1 MQHRRTHH
9 RAALL
14 APLLAAAAAAPVA
27 QAGPLAD
34 PTRPPAALVA
44 VQPHGPGASA
54 GAGPSLAPRS
64 AAASAPATAPAAAPA
79 PATASVPQPV
89 LQAVLQSVQVP
100 VRGPAVALVDG
111 RLVKAGDMVGKR
123 TVLSID
129 SQSLVLRGDSGTE
142 RLWLLAGNSKQAP
155 GSIVTTHSASF
166 VPAPQAPDTARE
178 PDARARAEG
187 GSAVPL
193 QPGPGAALSLAGRTQ
208 P

>member
-9 RAALL
+9 CAALL

-44 VQPHGPGASA
+44 VQPHGPGAST
-54 GAGPSLAPRS
+54 AGPSATPALRS
-64 AAASAPATAPAAAPA
+64 AAASAPATAPAPAA
-79 PATASVPQPV
+79 ASVLQPV
-89 LQAVLQSVQVP
+89 LQSVLQSVQVP

>member
-9 RAALL
+9 CAALL
-14 APLLAAAAAAPVA
+14 APLLATAAAATVA

-44 VQPHGPGASA
+44 VQPHGPGAST
-54 GAGPSLAPRS
+54 AGPSATLALRG
-64 AAASAPATAPAAAPA
+64 AAASAPATAPAPAA
-79 PATASVPQPV
+79 AS
-89 LQAVLQSVQVP
+89 VLQSVQVP

-166 VPAPQAPDTARE
+166 VPAPQAPDTAPE
-178 PDARARAEG
+178 PDARARAES
-187 GSAVPL
+187 GSAGPL

>member
-1 MQHRRTHH
+1 MHHRRTHH

-44 VQPHGPGASA
+44 VQPHGPGANT
-54 GAGPSLAPRS
+54 AGPSATLALRN
-64 AAASAPATAPAAAPA
+64 AAASAPATAAAPAAAP
-79 PATASVPQPV
+79 V
-89 LQAVLQSVQVP
+89 LQSVLQSVQVP

-166 VPAPQAPDTARE
+166 VPAPQAPDTAQE
-178 PDARARAEG
+178 LDARARAEG
-187 GSAVPL
+187 GSAGPL

>member
-44 VQPHGPGASA
+44 VQLHGPGAST
-54 GAGPSLAPRS
+54 AGPSATLALRG
-64 AAASAPATAPAAAPA
+64 AAASAPATAPAPAA
-79 PATASVPQPV
+79 AS
-89 LQAVLQSVQVP
+89 VLQSVQVP

-166 VPAPQAPDTARE
+166 VPAPQVPDTAPE
-178 PDARARAEG
+178 PDARARAES
-187 GSAVPL
+187 GSAGPL

>member
-44 VQPHGPGASA
+44 VQPHGPGAST
-54 GAGPSLAPRS
+54 AGPSATLALRG
-64 AAASAPATAPAAAPA
+64 AAASAPATAPAPAA
-79 PATASVPQPV
+79 AS
-89 LQAVLQSVQVP
+89 VLQSVQVP

-166 VPAPQAPDTARE
+166 VPAPQAPDTAPE
-178 PDARARAEG
+178 PDARARAES
-187 GSAVPL
+187 GSAGPL